1 MAAALDE
8 DLDMKAR
15 RMFHFNLPSRIGPWV
30 GPFESRGLG
39 HSSREGCWH
48 ITLAQCTSW
57 QGGSYLHSGAATCL
71 AISSARHF
79 ISSLQEQAR
88 AQALAERQRHKREAK
103 EWLEDQVPR
112 LAGK

>member
-1 MAAALDE
+1 
-8 DLDMKAR
+8 MKAR
-15 RMFHFNLPSRIGPWV
+15 SMFHFSLLCRIGPWV

-48 ITLAQCTSW
+48 ITLAQCTSRL
-57 QGGSYLHSGAATCL
+57 GRRDSYLHSGAASWLTV
-71 AISSARHF
+71 SFARHF
-79 ISSLQEQAR
+79 IAFMQEQAR
-88 AQALAERQRHKREAK
+88 AQALAERQRHKREVK